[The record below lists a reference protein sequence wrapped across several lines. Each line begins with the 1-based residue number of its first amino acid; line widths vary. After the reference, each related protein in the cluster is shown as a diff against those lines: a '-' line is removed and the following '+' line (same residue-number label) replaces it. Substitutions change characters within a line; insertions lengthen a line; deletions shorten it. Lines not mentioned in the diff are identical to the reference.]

1 MDNITYHSN
10 KISDSSRA
18 KLMGQHGCVL
28 WFTGLSGSGKSTVA
42 AETEKLLFDAGIKTF
57 LLDGD
62 NLRFG
67 LNSDLGFSKEDRDEN
82 IRRIAETA
90 KLMAQAGLTVLVSAI
105 SPYEKQRE
113 KARETVSPVAA
124 FVEIFVDAPAEVC
137 AQRDPKGLYKKAL
150 NGEIKE
156 FTGVSSPYEA
166 PQYPDLHLETAKSDV
181 YECAKAVFDYHAF
194 LQSADGLMRV
204 VTETAVKAGEKIIEI
219 YNRGFSVDYKSDN
232 SPVTE
237 ADKAADAYINGA
249 LAEKY
254 PDLARLSEESSDD
267 PSRLENDFCFIVD
280 PLDGTREFVDRNGEF
295 TVNIGLSHCGRA
307 IAGAIYV
314 PVTGDLYYAF
324 TGRGAYRVCAA
335 NGYTVF
341 SQSDRIFVSEK
352 TEEITV
358 MHSRSFLDE
367 KTKELIDKNRGR
379 VSKAVPCG
387 SSIKGCLI
395 AAGKAES
402 YYRFSAGTYE
412 WDTCAMQAVA
422 ECAGGVFLQCDLTP
436 MRYNRA
442 DTFNAKGF
450 VVANTRENIWI
461 I

>member
-18 KLMGQHGCVL
+18 ALMGQHGCVL

-42 AETEKLLFDAGIKTF
+42 CETEKMLFESGIKTF

-113 KARETVSPVAA
+113 RAREIISPAAA
-124 FVEIFVDAPAEVC
+124 FVEVFVDAPAEVC
-137 AQRDPKGLYKKAL
+137 MQRDPKGLYKKAL
-150 NGEIKE
+150 SGEIKE

-166 PQYPDLHLETAKSDV
+166 PECPDLHLETAKSDV
-181 YECAKAVFDYHAF
+181 YECAKAVFDYHSF
-194 LQSADGLMRV
+194 LQSADSLMRV
-204 VTETAVKAGEKIIEI
+204 LTETAVNAGEKINEI
-219 YNRGFSVDYKSDN
+219 YSRGYSVDYKSDN
-232 SPVTE
+232 SPITD
-237 ADKAADAYINGA
+237 ADRAADAYINA
-249 LAEKY
+249 VLAEKY
-254 PDLARLSEESSDD
+254 PDFARLSEESADD
-267 PSRLENDFCFIVD
+267 PKRRENDFCFIID

-307 IAGAIYV
+307 IAGVVFI

-324 TGRGAYRVCAA
+324 TGRGAYRVSAKNA
-335 NGYTVF
+335 YTVF
-341 SQSDRIFVSEK
+341 CQNDRVFVSDK
-352 TEEITV
+352 TDKITV
-358 MHSRSFLDE
+358 MHSRSSLDE
-367 KTKELIDKNRGR
+367 KTKALIEKNRDR
-379 VSKAVPCG
+379 ISKAIPCG

-402 YYRFSAGTYE
+402 YYRFAGTYE

-450 VVANTRENIWI
+450 VIANMRENIWI